1 MKKIFSLI
9 ICIFSII
16 LLSGCTDTSTMENIN
31 IYTTTYPIEYVV
43 NRLYDNHSTIRSI
56 YPNGVDISEYKVTD
70 VLLNEYSSK
79 ADMFIFNGLSDEK
92 DYIKPMLKQN
102 KKLKIIDVTSDVTY
116 DKNGF
121 EELWLDPS
129 KLLTIANNIKK
140 GFNEYTEAK
149 YLKNDVNKKYE
160 DLKVDLTTLESKFRE
175 TIKYADNKTLIV
187 SDDIFLF
194 LKNYGANVISLD
206 SDNPE
211 YEKNIASARNL
222 VYSGQVRHIYL
233 KEGENNDIINSLI
246 EGTNVEKLNVYTLS
260 TITDEQRNNYD
271 YISLMTE
278 NLEKIKKEL
287 YN

>member
-1 MKKIFSLI
+1 M
-9 ICIFSII
+9 
-16 LLSGCTDTSTMENIN
+16 
-31 IYTTTYPIEYVV
+31 
-43 NRLYDNHSTIRSI
+43 
-56 YPNGVDISEYKVTD
+56 
-70 VLLNEYSSK
+70 
-79 ADMFIFNGLSDEK
+79 
-92 DYIKPMLKQN
+92 
-102 KKLKIIDVTSDVTY
+102 
-116 DKNGF
+116 
-121 EELWLDPS
+121 
-129 KLLTIANNIKK
+129 
-140 GFNEYTEAK
+140 
-149 YLKNDVNKKYE
+149 
-160 DLKVDLTTLESKFRE
+160 
-175 TIKYADNKTLIV
+175 
-187 SDDIFLF
+187 
-194 LKNYGANVISLD
+194 D